1 MHSPRIILRAC
12 LFLSVAL
19 PMAAGLAAPA
29 QAQSADGLP
38 IPPGLIITGQVFR
51 GMAFNGYDC
60 PTPTPCPGTSVP
72 SIATG
77 NDANQYL
84 LPKYTDPSFT
94 PGRAAVVV
102 QTAMPTQYV
111 RFYNPSFPA
120 NQAGNFIV
128 GSNEVRGLT
137 PEQVQAVM
145 ALPYTPT
152 METLVQVPAGTC
164 LIIGPANPLFGQP
177 GGAVQEFIIGAKSGR
192 RRLRS
197 DAAIYPPRQLH

>member
-102 QTAMPTQYV
+102 QTTVPTQYV
-111 RFYNPSFPA
+111 RFYIPAFQPARRQLHRGIERGSRANPGTS
-120 NQAGNFIV
+120 
-128 GSNEVRGLT
+128 SS
-137 PEQVQAVM
+137 VM
-145 ALPYTPT
+145 ALPYMPT
-152 METLVQVPAGTC
+152 WKPSSRCPLEPA
-164 LIIGPANPLFGQP
+164 
-177 GGAVQEFIIGAKSGR
+177 
-192 RRLRS
+192 
-197 DAAIYPPRQLH
+197 